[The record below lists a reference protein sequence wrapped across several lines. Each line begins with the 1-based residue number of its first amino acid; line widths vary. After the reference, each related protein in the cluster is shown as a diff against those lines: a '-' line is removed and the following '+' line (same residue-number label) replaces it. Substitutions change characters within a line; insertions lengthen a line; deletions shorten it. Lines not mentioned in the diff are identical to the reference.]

1 MTADEF
7 ARSQLNEKLSDVI
20 KIRLESIK
28 EQPQRNLSSLLNV
41 TEYDYSFTDNNRFDR
56 YPKFYNTSL
65 LKKNLNFLPLRVDWF
80 ELFS

>member
-41 TEYDYSFTDNNRFDR
+41 TEFDYSFTDNNRFDR
-56 YPKFYNTSL
+56 YPKFYNTLL